1 MRFRQARCTQAREH
15 ERELE
20 LEHERELQDIAR
32 MKAEE
37 EAARLMSEMDLAR
50 RRAAEVTHHLQHT
63 TPRPPCSFGINSP
76 ALGLEQLYWCALLR
90 YL

>member
-1 MRFRQARCTQAREH
+1 MRFRQARCTQAR

-50 RRAAEVTHHLQHT
+50 RRAAEVTTPPQHT
-63 TPRPPCSFGINSP
+63 QTAASLFVSTSPP
-76 ALGLEQLYWCALLR
+76 LGLAQLYWCALFSSI
-90 YL
+90 